1 MLSPIRRRLASR
13 GVRAGNGHLDG
24 VVEKLLRKR
33 QSRARPC
40 ALPARDPVILGHD
53 AAMPDE
59 VPDLGSIRT
68 QIDDVDRRLVALLA
82 ERSRL
87 VDRVVHYKRD
97 HHMGVVD
104 RAREDVMLA
113 RIGELAKEQGL
124 DPRVAQQVLRTIID
138 GFTLLEVEE
147 LGPDV

>member
-1 MLSPIRRRLASR
+1 
-13 GVRAGNGHLDG
+13 
-24 VVEKLLRKR
+24 
-33 QSRARPC
+33 
-40 ALPARDPVILGHD
+40 
-53 AAMPDE
+53 MPDE

-113 RIGELAKEQGL
+113 RIGELAKEEGL